1 MKIPVDDQTRL
12 YELTYL
18 LPASLT
24 KSELETAQD
33 KINQLVEKH
42 QGKVVAS
49 EDWGK
54 RQLAYRIKQGP
65 KLREEAIYTYQV
77 IEFSPEE
84 VKAFREALQLN
95 EQVMRFLL
103 VLSDQQEAAQI
114 KETANSK

>member
-1 MKIPVDDQTRL
+1 MKIPADKQTRL

-18 LPASLT
+18 LPANLT

-33 KINQLVEKH
+33 KIGQLVSKH
-42 QGKVVAS
+42 KGKVVTS

-65 KLREEAIYTYQV
+65 KLREEAIYTFQV
-77 IEFSPEE
+77 IEFSPE
-84 VKAFREALQLN
+84 KIKDFREALQLN

-103 VLSDQQEAAQI
+103 VVSDKQEVDKI
-114 KETANSK
+114 KATTNSK

>member
-1 MKIPVDDQTRL
+1 MKIPVDKQSRL

-18 LPASLT
+18 LPANLT

-33 KINQLVEKH
+33 KIDQLIAKH
-42 QGKVVAS
+42 QGKVIVS

-65 KLREEAIYTYQV
+65 ELREEAIYTFQV
-77 IEFSPEE
+77 VEFSPEK
-84 VKAFREALQLN
+84 VKDFREALQLN

-103 VLSDQQEAAQI
+103 VVSDEQDADKIEA
-114 KETANSK
+114 TANSK